1 MSFTLVKVENMPTI
15 NQRSNS
21 HCFSSDDDYKRRKKQ
36 SISISQNKISC
47 QKFHDH
53 PVFRFNFKLCFTEI
67 GVRSDL
73 MISQLTTIISSV

>member
-1 MSFTLVKVENMPTI
+1 MSPPFTLVKVENMPTI

-21 HCFSSDDDYKRRKKQ
+21 HCFSSGDDYKRRKKQ

-67 GVRSDL
+67 GVRSDD
-73 MISQLTTIISSV
+73 ITTIISSV